1 MMAKPIRALEL
12 HYPMI
17 QFLIMSI
24 IIWTA
29 PWAGMKQW
37 IRVLIGYQSEQND
50 PALSDV
56 SGYGGCW
63 YWYGI
68 LTTSFFFFF
77 HVWNRPKRTQKR
89 NLPNNHIHLTLPQ
102 YAYIPGTSYVAK
114 LRVLS
119 GRGNGRDRA
128 RQTTPSAEQAIGIQ
142 YLSPSEVDNV
152 LGKSVQLHQNPFTNH
167 HLPGFFAY
175 PARHRRE

>member
-1 MMAKPIRALEL
+1 MNSSLSWNEAVNPCFDWLPERTEWSCPLGPVRL
-12 HYPMI
+12 RWL
-17 QFLIMSI
+17 LIL
-24 IIWTA
+24 IWD
-29 PWAGMKQW
+29 
-37 IRVLIGYQSEQND
+37 IDHVL
-50 PALSDV
+50 
-56 SGYGGCW
+56 
-63 YWYGI
+63 
-68 LTTSFFFFF
+68 FF
-77 HVWNRPKRTQKR
+77 HFKNRPKRTQKR
-89 NLPNNHIHLTLPQ
+89 NLTNNHIHLTLPQ
-102 YAYIPGTSYVAK
+102 YPYIPGTSYVAK

-128 RQTTPSAEQAIGIQ
+128 RQTTPSVEQAIGIQ

>member
-1 MMAKPIRALEL
+1 MNSSLSWNEAVNPCFDWLPERTEWSCPLGRVWL
-12 HYPMI
+12 RWL
-17 QFLIMSI
+17 LIL
-24 IIWTA
+24 IWD
-29 PWAGMKQW
+29 
-37 IRVLIGYQSEQND
+37 IDHVL
-50 PALSDV
+50 
-56 SGYGGCW
+56 
-63 YWYGI
+63 
-68 LTTSFFFFF
+68 FF
-77 HVWNRPKRTQKR
+77 HFKNRPKRTQKR

>member
-1 MMAKPIRALEL
+1 MNSSLSWNEAVNPCFDWLPERTEWSCPLGPVRL
-12 HYPMI
+12 RWL
-17 QFLIMSI
+17 LIL
-24 IIWTA
+24 IWD
-29 PWAGMKQW
+29 
-37 IRVLIGYQSEQND
+37 IDLVL
-50 PALSDV
+50 
-56 SGYGGCW
+56 
-63 YWYGI
+63 
-68 LTTSFFFFF
+68 FF
-77 HVWNRPKRTQKR
+77 HFKNRPKRTQKR
-89 NLPNNHIHLTLPQ
+89 NLTNNHIHLTLPQ

-128 RQTTPSAEQAIGIQ
+128 RQTTPSVEQAIGIQ

-175 PARHRRE
+175 PTRHRRE

>member
-50 PALSDV
+50 PALSVTVAIDTDM
-56 SGYGGCW
+56 GYW
-63 YWYGI
+63 PRP
-68 LTTSFFFFF
+68 FFS
-77 HVWNRPKRTQKR
+77 
-89 NLPNNHIHLTLPQ
+89 L
-102 YAYIPGTSYVAK
+102 
-114 LRVLS
+114 
-119 GRGNGRDRA
+119 
-128 RQTTPSAEQAIGIQ
+128 
-142 YLSPSEVDNV
+142 
-152 LGKSVQLHQNPFTNH
+152 
-167 HLPGFFAY
+167 
-175 PARHRRE
+175 